1 MKLAA
6 WRATGHA
13 SAYVNHCDILTRF
26 ARDNYRQAVRPP
38 RQENDLFSWLP
49 LYDLPIRSF

>member
-1 MKLAA
+1 MIDTHQMDVDGYPHAA
-6 WRATGHA
+6 
-13 SAYVNHCDILTRF
+13 
-26 ARDNYRQAVRPP
+26 RPP